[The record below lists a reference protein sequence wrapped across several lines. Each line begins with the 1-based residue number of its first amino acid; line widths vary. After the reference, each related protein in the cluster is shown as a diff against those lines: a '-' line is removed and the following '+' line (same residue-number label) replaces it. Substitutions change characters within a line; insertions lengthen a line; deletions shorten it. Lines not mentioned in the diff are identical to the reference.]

1 MNIQKD
7 NSGHRRRI
15 KDKYMQTGFAGWAE
29 YEILELLLTLAIPR
43 KDTKQ
48 TAKDMLEKFGSLT
61 EVINADIA
69 DIQNIK
75 GAGENVAFLLK
86 ILKDTSSIYLKNQI
100 FNRDIVKS
108 PQAVFDYLQVY
119 FTGIKKESFHVLFL
133 NSSNEITATKSFESG
148 TVNQAVVFPRE
159 ITAHA
164 LKTHAV
170 SVILAHNHP
179 SGDIAPSSAD
189 INLTKKIKAALKTV
203 DITLLDHLIIS
214 RNNYFSLKSKN
225 LF

>member
-1 MNIQKD
+1 MNTKKD
-7 NSGHRRRI
+7 NTGHRSRI
-15 KDKYMQTGFAGWAE
+15 KNKYMQTGFDGWAE

-43 KDTKQ
+43 RDTKQ
-48 TAKDMLEKFGSLT
+48 TAKDMLNEFGSLT
-61 EVINADIA
+61 EVINADIS
-69 DIQNIK
+69 DIKKIK

-108 PQAVFDYLQVY
+108 PQAVFDYLQVH
-119 FTGIKKESFHVLFL
+119 FTGLKKESFMVLFL
-133 NSSNEITATKSFESG
+133 NSANEITAHKSFESG
-148 TVNQAVVFPRE
+148 TVNQAIVFPRE

-179 SGDIAPSSAD
+179 SGNTNPSSED
-189 INLTKKIKAALKTV
+189 ITLTKKIKAALKTV
-203 DITLLDHLIIS
+203 DIALLDHLIIS
-214 RNNYFSLKSKN
+214 RNNYLSLKSKN